1 MNLSL
6 SHFVKLR
13 SERDIDSSSKNATPL
28 YSMHFKM
35 RILKWPPMALESEF
49 WKRAMLLRNLSFKV
63 YVARNKVWSLL
74 FLPLNLVLS
83 VKLES
88 DFLVTDFDVCY
99 L

>member
-1 MNLSL
+1 MHYFDSEESTSNLVPRDLHPPSTPVL
-6 SHFVKLR
+6 CPNKLVIPR
-13 SERDIDSSSKNATPL
+13 PFLSSKN
-28 YSMHFKM
+28 
-35 RILKWPPMALESEF
+35 
-49 WKRAMLLRNLSFKV
+49 KV
-63 YVARNKVWSLL
+63 RRWVQIARNKVWSLL